1 MLQKHLFSIIAKD
14 NVDLNSS
21 SNTAAGHYHGTSM
34 TVLQFPLSTGPR
46 KIQNIEH
53 ELTVSKTLSK
63 KPISYHRATLQKAPL
78 LAPVCRYKIS
88 EFKTD
93 VVEQSKRER
102 ISLA

>member
-34 TVLQFPLSTGPR
+34 TVLQFPLSTGQR

-53 ELTVSKTLSK
+53 
-63 KPISYHRATLQKAPL
+63 
-78 LAPVCRYKIS
+78 
-88 EFKTD
+88 
-93 VVEQSKRER
+93 
-102 ISLA
+102 

>member
-34 TVLQFPLSTGPR
+34 TVLQFPLSTGQR

-63 KPISYHRATLQKAPL
+63 NPISYHRATLQKAPL

-93 VVEQSKRER
+93 VIEQSKRER
-102 ISLA
+102 ISFA

>member
-34 TVLQFPLSTGPR
+34 TVLQFPLSTGQR

-53 ELTVSKTLSK
+53 ELTVRKTLSK

-93 VVEQSKRER
+93 VIEQSKRER